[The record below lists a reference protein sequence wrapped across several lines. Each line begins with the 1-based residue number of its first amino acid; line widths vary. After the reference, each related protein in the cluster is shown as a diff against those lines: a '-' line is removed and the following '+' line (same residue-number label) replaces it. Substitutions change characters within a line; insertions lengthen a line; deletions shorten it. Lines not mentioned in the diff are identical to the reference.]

1 MRHSPLNAALGIR
14 GSMNSRVIRIGLAII
29 AALIFTLPI
38 YWLVEVTH
46 IVIAWIVIWCISFG
60 LVVDTSNLLLR
71 GFLFLVISVALGM
84 LGVGYAKAVS
94 SGWLWAIEYVS
105 EVMILVGSGVGA
117 NFIAQHFINRGQNA

>member
-1 MRHSPLNAALGIR
+1 
-14 GSMNSRVIRIGLAII
+14 MNSRVIRIGLAII

-94 SGWLWAIEYVS
+94 SSWLWAIEYVS

-117 NFIAQHFINRGQNA
+117 NFIAQHFINHGQNA